1 MSNTETTPKKETPLF
16 TPEASKIAVENHKKT
31 VTHLEAA
38 AKSHTEA
45 IKHHEEKNE
54 EKAAKS
60 TIVAHG
66 HLSLANDAHK
76 EISKQH
82 ALNK

>member
-1 MSNTETTPKKETPLF
+1 MSNSETTPRKETSKF
-16 TPEASKIAVENHKKT
+16 TPEASKIAIDNHKKT
-31 VTHLEAA
+31 VSHLEAA

-45 IKHHEEKNE
+45 IKHHEEEHE

-60 TIVAHG
+60 TITAHG

-82 ALNK
+82 ASNK

>member
-1 MSNTETTPKKETPLF
+1 MSNTETTQKKQTTTF
-16 TPEASKIAVENHKKT
+16 TPEASKIAIENHKKT
-31 VTHLEAA
+31 VNHLEAA

-54 EKAAKS
+54 DKAAKS

-66 HLSLANDAHK
+66 HLSLANDSHK
-76 EISKQH
+76 EVSKQH